1 MCYRNLSAERA
12 RFGGGCDH
20 GPVAERVSSDDLA
33 RIERLSR
40 LLGLQTLLAHV
51 AREIGP
57 ALEVQPVLK
66 SVLGAMRSLMDFR
79 GGAILLVGEGQ
90 LYIAASDPPVE
101 AEMLALRLPVGSGL
115 AGRAVSDGR
124 TVYSGDLD
132 DDERVDPAIR
142 SMGSNAAITSFLAV
156 PLVCLGEVIG

>member
-57 ALEVQPVLK
+57 ALELQPVLEA
-66 SVLGAMRSLMDFR
+66 VLRAMRSLMDFR
-79 GGAILLVGEGQ
+79 GGSILLVDDDH
-90 LYIAASDPPVE
+90 LYIAAADPDVDE
-101 AEMLALRLPVGSGL
+101 AVADLRLPIGTGL
-115 AGRAVSDGR
+115 AGRAVAEAH
-124 TVYSGDLD
+124 TVYSADLD
-132 DDERVDPAIR
+132 NDDRVDLVVR
-142 SMGSNAAITSFLAV
+142 NTGSNSR
-156 PLVCLGEVIG
+156 